1 LKQVPARLLIIA
13 GSDSSGGAGIQ
24 ADIKTATALGAYA
37 MTAIT
42 AVTAQDTR
50 GIHAIHP
57 IPAAIVREQIAWT
70 LADIGAD
77 AIKIGMLGSAEIVE
91 AVADV
96 LTEPAKNIPI
106 VLDPVLASTSD
117 TVLLGESGQRAMK
130 SLLFPLSAVITPN
143 IPEAEILAG
152 ISIHG
157 PEDVMRAAEILC
169 EGGAKAVLIKG
180 GHAEEPEV
188 LDTLVLCGS
197 PESYRFA
204 SLRIDTPHTHGTG
217 CTLATAIAAGLGQ
230 GFSLHDAAERAHLF
244 VYNAI
249 EAAPGFGADKGPL
262 NHMHA
267 IPEYRF
273 KSRFED

>member
-1 LKQVPARLLIIA
+1 
-13 GSDSSGGAGIQ
+13 
-24 ADIKTATALGAYA
+24 
-37 MTAIT
+37 
-42 AVTAQDTR
+42 
-50 GIHAIHP
+50 
-57 IPAAIVREQIAWT
+57 
-70 LADIGAD
+70 
-77 AIKIGMLGSAEIVE
+77 
-91 AVADV
+91 
-96 LTEPAKNIPI
+96 
-106 VLDPVLASTSD
+106 
-117 TVLLGESGQRAMK
+117 
-130 SLLFPLSAVITPN
+130 
-143 IPEAEILAG
+143 
-152 ISIHG
+152 
-157 PEDVMRAAEILC
+157 
-169 EGGAKAVLIKG
+169 
-180 GHAEEPEV
+180 V